1 MHVILAAIGR
11 LKKGPEQELVARY
24 AARLSKTGRAIG
36 ISEFST
42 FEFAESRASTA
53 ELRKAEEAEMLLSRL
68 PNGYN
73 IFAFDERGTMPT
85 SRKFA
90 SYVSSELDTGT
101 SALALII
108 GGPDGLHDSVRQ
120 KAKKIIALGG
130 VTYPHQIVR
139 ILVLEQ
145 MYRATTILTNHPYH
159 RD

>member
-1 MHVILAAIGR
+1 
-11 LKKGPEQELVARY
+11 
-24 AARLSKTGRAIG
+24 
-36 ISEFST
+36 
-42 FEFAESRASTA
+42 
-53 ELRKAEEAEMLLSRL
+53 
-68 PNGYN
+68 
-73 IFAFDERGTMPT
+73 MPT

-90 SYVSSELDTGT
+90 SYVSGELDTGT

-108 GGPDGLHDSVRQ
+108 GGPDGLHESVRQ